1 MFSAFCVCS
10 TQTHLDPFC
19 GVSGWLTSSGSS
31 NICSRSSFDSSRSA
45 NWSTF
50 DAIFTEL
57 SFSTE
62 FPIVSL
68 NFNFSSRNAAF
79 VVRKCFVNFLLLSEF
94 QILMPKLLLW
104 SPEILTDT
112 SMMLCCVFCCCCC
125 CFSFLYTMELFSFR
139 LFFLNHFQGYLTRKI
154 FFLWYILSEMFF
166 SWNFDEKLFLVCLRW
181 TEFWVWLTAWRGK
194 PNLIHWFAFEFF
206 TDRSRFYFWLRKD
219 GK

>member
-1 MFSAFCVCS
+1 MFPAFCVCS
-10 TQTHLDPFC
+10 RQTHLDPFC

-68 NFNFSSRNAAF
+68 NYNFSRLNGAF
-79 VVRKCFVNFLLLSEF
+79 LGSESVLSTFADSKF

-112 SMMLCCVFCCCCC
+112 SMLCCVF
-125 CFSFLYTMELFSFR
+125 LLLLLLLFSLHDGTFFPFACFFKPLSR
-139 LFFLNHFQGYLTRKI
+139 LFNSKNLLLVIYFVRNV
-154 FFLWYILSEMFF
+154 
-166 SWNFDEKLFLVCLRW
+166 LFLKFWWKTFSGLLAVNWILRFGW
-181 TEFWVWLTAWRGK
+181 RLDGENLT
-194 PNLIHWFAFEFF
+194 
-206 TDRSRFYFWLRKD
+206 
-219 GK
+219 

>member
-1 MFSAFCVCS
+1 MFFQMFPAFCVCS
-10 TQTHLDPFC
+10 RQTHLDPFC

-68 NFNFSSRNAAF
+68 NYNFSRLNGAF
-79 VVRKCFVNFLLLSEF
+79 LGSESVLSTFADSKF

-112 SMMLCCVFCCCCC
+112 SMLCCVFFVAAAASL
-125 CFSFLYTMELFSFR
+125 FSSRWNFFSFR
-139 LFFLNHFQGYLTRKI
+139 LFF
-154 FFLWYILSEMFF
+154 
-166 SWNFDEKLFLVCLRW
+166 
-181 TEFWVWLTAWRGK
+181 
-194 PNLIHWFAFEFF
+194 
-206 TDRSRFYFWLRKD
+206 
-219 GK
+219 